1 MSKFAKKVD
10 ANQNA
15 LCKYAKSLGASVQ
28 YMHSV
33 GAGFP
38 DVILGYE
45 GVNYLCEIK
54 TEKGKLNALQVEWFK
69 NWKGQAV
76 VVRTESDIKM
86 LLKGEV

>member
-10 ANQNA
+10 SNQKE
-15 LCKYAKSLGASVQ
+15 LCSYAKSLGASVQ

-33 GAGFP
+33 GQGFP
-38 DVILGYE
+38 DVIFAYE

-54 TEKGKLNALQVEWFK
+54 SEKGKLNSLQVQWFE

-76 VVRTESDIKM
+76 VVRTKEDILM
-86 LLKGEV
+86 LLKGEL